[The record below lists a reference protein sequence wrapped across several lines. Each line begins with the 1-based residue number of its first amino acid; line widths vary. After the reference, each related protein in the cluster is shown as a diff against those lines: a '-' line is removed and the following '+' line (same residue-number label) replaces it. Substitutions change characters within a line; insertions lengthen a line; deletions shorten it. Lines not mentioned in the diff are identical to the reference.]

1 MAQHA
6 IEDLIEETVYLID
19 KADAPDQQKR
29 EWLASL
35 YSVQSLYDTGYT
47 HFRVIDI
54 LLKYRF
60 VYRILLSDQPDTFQS
75 FEGNTGWIK
84 NYLTDEV
91 AYATHEDGQ
100 IYLYIDA
107 GSRNWAR
114 LCEIGLLNENDC
126 TPLTTSPALQLINDL
141 LREAE
146 KQQRLELITQWYGLL
161 VNSYLDGTFGTNEG
175 LSDNFDDLLRNP
187 AFLNIREIAQR
198 NQVKRNKRLHE
209 DIRLPLLADEV
220 TASGGPE
227 KEYIA
232 RLFLELRKTSQV
244 LQKGFEQAC
253 KAHENGANL
262 TGELLNG
269 SLNAQMVASGWL
281 TALQPTPNIWL
292 WYKDVSAGRRFA
304 WVIYEEDDKALIAY
318 QGLQHKLLLKWQQR
332 KADIELA
339 HLHFYQMVIASVP
352 EDRLQDKKIIHP
364 HGGWYFDAGKPRKT
378 LQANIDH
385 LANSLALA
393 ETAYFNYLDAH
404 FPEAYFTRDPQELV
418 LLAEDG
424 VDGTGV
430 VPEHVLFDSAYSILL
445 VFAYHYQ
452 AINEPG
458 RTKLMLDLIEEKLKN
473 KSRRNA
479 YDERYLS
486 PLLTASHNGRLSQ
499 PMPPIYHHL
508 LMKSLL

>member
-19 KADAPDQQKR
+19 KADAPDRQKR
-29 EWLASL
+29 ERLVSL
-35 YSVQSLYDTGYT
+35 YSVQALYDTGYT
-47 HFRVIDI
+47 YFRVIDI

-60 VYRILLSDQPDTFQS
+60 VYRMLLSDQPDTYQS
-75 FEGNTGWIK
+75 FGGNTGWIK
-84 NYLTDEV
+84 NYVTDEN
-91 AYATHEDGQ
+91 AYAMHDDGQ

-114 LCEIGLLNENDC
+114 LCDAGLLNENDC
-126 TPLTTSPALQLINDL
+126 KPVAASPALQVINDL
-141 LREAE
+141 LQEAE
-146 KQQRLELITQWYGLL
+146 KQQRLDLITKWYGLL
-161 VNSYLDGTFGTNEG
+161 VNSYLDGTLGSNEG
-175 LSDNFDDLLRNP
+175 LSDNFDDCLRNP
-187 AFLNIREIAQR
+187 ELLNIREIARR
-198 NQVKRNKRLHE
+198 NKVKRNKRLDE
-209 DIRLPLLADEV
+209 DLILPLLADEV
-220 TASGGPE
+220 TTSDGPE

-232 RLFLELRKTSQV
+232 RLFLELRKTPQA

-253 KAHENGANL
+253 KARENGANL

-269 SLNAQMVASGWL
+269 SLNTLMIASGWAIAPQP
-281 TALQPTPNIWL
+281 ALNIWL

-304 WVIYEEDDKALIAY
+304 WVIYEDDNKALIAY

-332 KADIELA
+332 KADTELA
-339 HLHFYQMVIASVP
+339 HLHFYQMAIASVP
-352 EDRLQDKKIIHP
+352 EDRLQDKRIIHP
-364 HGGWYFDAGKPRKT
+364 HGGWHFDAGKPRKT
-378 LQANIDH
+378 FQANIDH
-385 LANSLALA
+385 LVNSLALA

-404 FPEAYFTRDPQELV
+404 FPEAYFTHDPQELV
-418 LLAEDG
+418 LLAEEG

-458 RTKLMLDLIEEKLKN
+458 RTKLMLDLIDEKLKN
-473 KSRRNA
+473 KSKRNA

-486 PLLTASHNGRLSQ
+486 PLLTASHNGRLFQ